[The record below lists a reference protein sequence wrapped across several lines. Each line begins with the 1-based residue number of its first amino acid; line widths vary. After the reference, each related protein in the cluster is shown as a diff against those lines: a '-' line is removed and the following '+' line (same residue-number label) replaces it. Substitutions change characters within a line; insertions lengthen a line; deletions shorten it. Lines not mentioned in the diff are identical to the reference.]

1 MLPKWP
7 VLLLIFS
14 LGLGIRLYDLTDPP
28 LDYHPTRQLRS
39 AIIARGMYSSLQT
52 SLPEEKRLFAVEQL
66 QKEAIIEPVVMES
79 LVAASYAL
87 MGSEYVWVARLY
99 SSLFWFL
106 GGLAIF
112 GLAREWASFDG
123 AMVALM
129 FYFFNPFGVI
139 ASRTF
144 QPDPLM
150 VALLAGALW
159 AICGW
164 YKRQT
169 WGWAVIAGLLSGMA
183 IFVKSVAIFPLI
195 MAMAGLLLVSP
206 GWRTTLTRGQVWC
219 MVGLAILPG
228 ALYHVYG
235 IFIDGFLSQQ
245 FNLRFFPSFLVSPSF
260 YIRWLDVIGK
270 TIGFGAF
277 FLALSGVLM
286 LLYKPEGGLA
296 IGFLMGYFVYGM
308 TLPHHI
314 TTHDYYQL
322 PLVPIVALLL
332 APVAAVVFEY
342 FGGINRSLFSRLGLS
357 AILVLAVLTYSWQAR
372 SIMARTD
379 FRPEIAKWE
388 ELGRKLV
395 GSRVV
400 ALTHDYGYRLVYY
413 GWLPTEHWPHQG
425 DMRLLEMAGR
435 APIPIKERFNELTQD
450 MDYFLVV
457 QMEEF
462 QRQPE
467 LQEILYSHYPLI
479 SSGSEAYLLFELKK

>member
-39 AIIARGMYSSLQT
+39 AIIARGMYSSLHAFP
-52 SLPEEKRLFAVEQL
+52 PEEKRLFAVEQW
-66 QKEAIIEPVVMES
+66 QKEAVIEPVVLES
-79 LVAASYAL
+79 IVAASYAL
-87 MGSEYVWVARLY
+87 IGGEYVWIARLY

-106 GGLAIF
+106 GGLAIL
-112 GLAREWASFDG
+112 GLAKEWASFDG
-123 AMVALM
+123 AMIALV

-150 VALLAGALW
+150 VSLAVGALW
-159 AICGW
+159 AIYRW
-164 YKRQT
+164 HKHQT
-169 WGWAVIAGLLSGMA
+169 WVRAVIAGLLAGAA

-195 MAMAGLLLVSP
+195 MAMAGLLFVSP
-206 GWRTTLTRGQVWC
+206 SWRFLLGRGQVWC
-219 MVGLAILPG
+219 MVGLTILPG

-235 IFIDGFLSQQ
+235 IFIDGFLGQQ
-245 FNLRFFPSFLVSPSF
+245 FSLRFFPSLLVSPSF
-260 YIRWLDVIGK
+260 YIHWLDVIGR

-277 FLALSGVLM
+277 FVALSG
-286 LLYKPEGGLA
+286 LLLLRFKPEGGMA
-296 IGFLMGYFVYGM
+296 IGYLLGYFIYGM
-308 TLPHHI
+308 TLPYHI

-322 PLVPIVALLL
+322 PLVPMVALLL
-332 APVAAVVFEY
+332 APVAAIMYEHLGV
-342 FGGINRSLFSRLGLS
+342 NRKLFSRLGVS

-372 SIMARTD
+372 SILARTD
-379 FRPEIAKWE
+379 FRPEIARWE
-388 ELGRKLV
+388 DLGRKLE
-395 GSRVV
+395 GSRIV

-413 GWLPTEHWPHQG
+413 GWLTTEHWPHLG
-425 DMRLLEMAGR
+425 DINLLEMAGQ
-435 APIPIKERFNELTQD
+435 AQIPIMERFTELTQD

-457 QMEEF
+457 NMEEF

-479 SSGSEAYLLFELKK
+479 SSGSEAYLLFELKN